1 MTRRQLLTRVR
12 NPDSAESVCE
22 RSSLQRPQLRSN
34 ISLCREIRRLKS
46 KEWGRDMW
54 QAEERTIMWIRNS
67 VNMICC
73 RTTPPIQS
81 AGESRRCL
89 PILTTGQLHRQRSH
103 LTAPPVVQLYLRP
116 LADGFQAFARISSS
130 APGWPSND
138 LNALGSETQRRLSE
152 HLHPHSSLLDHLVG
166 TLGLEALG
174 LRLNPED
181 DSCHKTGR
189 RHENKNKCRGSMN
202 RIRCPA
208 WKLSHL
214 SESYH

>member
-1 MTRRQLLTRVR
+1 MTRGQLLTRVR
-12 NPDSAESVCE
+12 NPDSAESMCE
-22 RSSLQRPQLRSN
+22 RSRLQRPQLRSN

-46 KEWGRDMW
+46 KEWGRDMR

-81 AGESRRCL
+81 AGESRCCL

-103 LTAPPVVQLYLRP
+103 LTAPPVVQLYLQP

-138 LNALGSETQRRLSE
+138 PNALGSETVKVVRTSSPSLISPGSSCWDVGFGGAQIKVQPRRWFLS
-152 HLHPHSSLLDHLVG
+152 
-166 TLGLEALG
+166 
-174 LRLNPED
+174 
-181 DSCHKTGR
+181 
-189 RHENKNKCRGSMN
+189 
-202 RIRCPA
+202 
-208 WKLSHL
+208 
-214 SESYH
+214 